1 MALLVVRYAEEL
13 GYIQNFTVEEYG
25 HRSSTLYY
33 KSYGPSRLIG
43 GHYKIVTYLS
53 LEEYNK
59 KYETLRGEYL
69 ISIWHVKMNRKY
81 RYVLIIKMSYPFV

>member
-33 KSYGPSRLIG
+33 KIYGSSRLIG

-59 KYETLRGEYL
+59 KYETLRGGIPNFTMACKKESQVPLCANY
-69 ISIWHVKMNRKY
+69 
-81 RYVLIIKMSYPFV
+81 